1 MDLHLGQSH
10 LRRLRQ
16 AEQGTFDSASGDE
29 LDADAGIDLRGADLI
44 DHDDQITQAGR
55 DALAAHPRGS
65 Q

>member
-16 AEQGTFDSASGDE
+16 AEHGGFDSASGDE
-29 LDADAGIDLRGADLI
+29 LDADAGVDLRSAGLI

-55 DALAAHPRGS
+55 DALAALSRGP